1 MGKLMKIIWA
11 IISVVPILFVFT
23 VLCFIDF
30 LTSQLL
36 FKSYW
41 WSVLIFVACILLF
54 IILIIV
60 IKWAKK
66 HLERH
71 ELKIIEA
78 EPKDSELAVGLIS
91 YLLPLVTL
99 SLNDINIY
107 VFAAMMFVL
116 ILLLIFTRI
125 ISFNPLMYFLG
136 YRYYK
141 VKLNS
146 GMVYTVLSRRK
157 KYNYNSSKGYVEIFQ
172 EIYLEVE

>member
-1 MGKLMKIIWA
+1 MGKLMKVVWA
-11 IISVVPILFVFT
+11 IISIVPILLVFA
-23 VLCFIDF
+23 VLCLIDY

-36 FKSYW
+36 FKSCW
-41 WSVLIFVACILLF
+41 WAISFFASCGLFFIVLVFV
-54 IILIIV
+54 V
-60 IKWAKK
+60 KWAKSK
-66 HLERH
+66 LELH
-71 ELKIIEA
+71 ELKVIEA
-78 EPKDSELAVGLIS
+78 EPKDSELAAGLIS

-107 VFAAMMFVL
+107 VFAAMMFIL

-141 VKLNS
+141 VKINS